1 MQEVQQP
8 KTPSMTMRVQP
19 GVAEEDV
26 LAFCKRASRLTLSQ
40 IVDKVE
46 VNEQLASTRR
56 RQFTVNISF
65 YPKDEYREEYDVE
78 PSEVLASFNTKFPQI
93 LKKEIQMELK
103 KLQADLKALSDV
115 GRGRAET
122 YAGGAGEEDGDANA
136 AAVDDNMSE
145 VGDGDADDEKRARQ
159 SKQQATYDSD
169 SDDEDAPP
177 KEFDDAALEAEY
189 AEIGSNVGLEKS
201 DNAMDVDDFLDS
213 SSRVLEEQSIAVR
226 KNFFS
231 NLKMATIFNF
241 TDGGVRF
248 ELEVSYLVP
257 FAFWKHV
264 AYTFIV
270 RV

>member
-1 MQEVQQP
+1 
-8 KTPSMTMRVQP
+8 MRVKA

-56 RQFTVNISF
+56 RQFAVSISF

-93 LKKEIQMELK
+93 LKKEIQIELK

-122 YAGGAGEEDGDANA
+122 RAEGAVGEDEDANA
-136 AAVDDNMSE
+136 EATVVDDNMSE

-169 SDDEDAPP
+169 SDDEDVPP

-189 AEIGSNVGLEKS
+189 AETGSDAGAEKN
-201 DNAMDVDDFLDS
+201 DNAMDVDASLDS
-213 SSRVLEEQSIAVR
+213 SSRALDEQFIEVR

-231 NLKMATIFNF
+231 NLKSATIFSF
-241 TDGGVRF
+241 TDDGVRF
-248 ELEVSYLVP
+248 ELEVSHLMP
-257 FAFWKHV
+257 FVFWEYIT
-264 AYTFIV
+264 YTI
-270 RV
+270 